1 MNLLVQTS
9 TVTGRSVVVHD
20 RQEVTPQ
27 PHVC

>member
-9 TVTGRSVVVHD
+9 TVTGCSVVVHH